1 MTFSSFF
8 EEYAVRDDDAVGRM
22 DGYGWVWMVF
32 FVVRDDAVTTVKTV
46 KTRTTTTI
54 ERGYRRCDGLDA
66 GGRRRRKGGWLDG
79 G

>member
-1 MTFSSFF
+1 VTASFF
-8 EEYAVRDDDAVGRM
+8 EEYAVRDDDAVTDGWIWMGVDGLLRRPGRH
-22 DGYGWVWMVF
+22 
-32 FVVRDDAVTTVKTV
+32 AVTTVTTV
-46 KTRTTTTI
+46 KRTTTTTI